1 MFSAMRILLTGPSC
15 CAHCGLMQ
23 VAGQAVPIT
32 KEATGGIVRPGGKEV
47 SRIADKYSDDAT
59 KDRVQV
65 RASAAPL
72 GTGLLAVSLAWPR

>member
-1 MFSAMRILLTGPSC
+1 MFQSCAAISEALDALTAASLL
-15 CAHCGLMQ
+15 Q

-59 KDRVQV
+59 KARVQV
-65 RASAAPL
+65 SPPEPFAAQPW
-72 GTGLLAVSLAWPR
+72 TGLQL

>member
-1 MFSAMRILLTGPSC
+1 MSEALQALITTILV
-15 CAHCGLMQ
+15 Q

-47 SRIADKYSDDAT
+47 SRMADKYSDDAT

-65 RASAAPL
+65 SPSEPFAARL
-72 GTGLLAVSLAWPR
+72 SRICSCENHSLPS

>member
-1 MFSAMRILLTGPSC
+1 M
-15 CAHCGLMQ
+15 
-23 VAGQAVPIT
+23 PIT

-65 RASAAPL
+65 RPPKP
-72 GTGLLAVSLAWPR
+72 SLSQS